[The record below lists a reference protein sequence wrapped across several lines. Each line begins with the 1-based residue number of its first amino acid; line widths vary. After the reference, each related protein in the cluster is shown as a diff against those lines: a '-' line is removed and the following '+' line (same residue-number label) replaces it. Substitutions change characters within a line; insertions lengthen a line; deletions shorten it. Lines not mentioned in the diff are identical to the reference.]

1 MVGMTQASTKRW
13 TRAELDSLPEDGNR
27 YEIVDGELFVSPAPR
42 IRHQWT
48 AMRLASLLLTACDA
62 LPGRP
67 LMTLMAPTDVALAD
81 DTVIQPDIVVAPRA
95 DYTER
100 DLPVAPLLAVE
111 ILSPS
116 TRLLDLNVKKDRLQH
131 AGTRHYW
138 VVDPD
143 EPSITTGTLTE
154 GAYQPTGHATGHET
168 LHISEPVAIDLTPA
182 DLIV

>member
-1 MVGMTQASTKRW
+1 MVGMTQVGHARW
-13 TRAELDSLPEDGNR
+13 TRAALDTLPEDGNR

-42 IRHQWT
+42 IRHQIV
-48 AMRLASLLLTACDA
+48 LANLLLLLAPVTPDA
-62 LPGRP
+62 WRILP
-67 LMTLMAPTDVALAD
+67 APVDVALAD

-116 TRLLDLNVKKDRLQH
+116 TRLLDLHVKKDRLAR

-138 VVDPD
+138 VIDPD
-143 EPSITTGTLTE
+143 IPSLTTWTLTQDTYE
-154 GAYQPTGHATGHET
+154 PTGHATGHQT
-168 LHISEPVAIDLTPA
+168 LHLREPVTIDLTPA
-182 DLIV
+182 DLLV

>member
-1 MVGMTQASTKRW
+1 MVGMTQVGHARW
-13 TRAELDSLPEDGNR
+13 TRAELDTLPEDGNR

-48 AMRLASLLLTACDA
+48 VMRLAAMLLAACDA

-67 LMTLMAPTDVALAD
+67 LMTLTAPTDVALAD
-81 DTVIQPDIVVAPRA
+81 ATVIQPDIVVAPRA

-116 TRLLDLNVKKDRLQH
+116 TRLLDLHVKKDRLAR

-138 VVDPD
+138 VIDPD
-143 EPSITTGTLTE
+143 IPSLTTWTLTQDTYE
-154 GAYQPTGHATGHET
+154 PTGHATGHQT
-168 LHISEPVAIDLTPA
+168 LHLREPFAIDLPPA
-182 DLIV
+182 DLLV

>member
-1 MVGMTQASTKRW
+1 MVGMTRASTKRW
-13 TRAELDSLPEDGNR
+13 TRAELDSLPDDGNR
-27 YEIVDGELFVSPAPR
+27 YEILDGELFVSPAPR
-42 IRHQWT
+42 IRHQVVLGSLYVL
-48 AMRLASLLLTACDA
+48 LA
-62 LPGRP
+62 P
-67 LMTLMAPTDVALAD
+67 LVPRSWRILMAPVDVALED

-116 TRLLDLNVKKDRLQH
+116 TRLLDLNVKKDRLER

-143 EPSITTGTLTE
+143 EPSITTWTLTD
-154 GAYQPTGHATGHET
+154 GAYRPTGHATGHET
-168 LHISEPVAIDLTPA
+168 LHLSEPFVIDLTPA
-182 DLIV
+182 DLIA

>member
-42 IRHQWT
+42 IRHQVVLGNLYVLLAPLTPRSW
-48 AMRLASLLLTACDA
+48 RL
-62 LPGRP
+62 
-67 LMTLMAPTDVALAD
+67 LMAPVDVALAD
-81 DTVIQPDIVVAPRA
+81 DTVIQPDVVVAPRA

-143 EPSITTGTLTE
+143 EPSITTWTLTE
-154 GAYQPTGHATGHET
+154 GAYQPTAHATGHET
-168 LHISEPVAIDLTPA
+168 LHISEPFAIDLTPA
-182 DLIV
+182 DLTV